1 MLARSRHEVG
11 GMIGLLKSLSDLRRG
26 RPLVSGRIYLRPP
39 ARKDWKQWAAL
50 RAQSRAFLE
59 RWEPLWSGDTLTRK
73 AFLRRL
79 RAYAMNSQADA
90 SYSFFI
96 FRAADDVLLGGVSLN
111 HVRRGISQTCSI
123 GYWIGEPYARQGYMT
138 EAVSGLL
145 PFAFD
150 HLRLHRVG
158 AACLPNNEAS
168 RGLLEKLGFT
178 EEGYARKYLRINGE
192 WHDHVLYA
200 ILSTDPRPQVA
211 PALARPEPIGRIEAQ
226 VDRALARAPA
236 TKLRSKR
243 GRAGVARRRRRPA

>member
-1 MLARSRHEVG
+1 
-11 GMIGLLKSLSDLRRG
+11 MIGLLKSLSDLMRG
-26 RPLVSGRIYLRPP
+26 RPLVSGRVYLRPP
-39 ARKDWKQWAAL
+39 ARGDWKQWAAL
-50 RAQSRAFLE
+50 RAQSRAFIE
-59 RWEPLWSGDTLTRK
+59 PWEPVWSSDTLTRK

-79 RAYAMNSQADA
+79 RAYAMNTQADA

-96 FRAADDVLLGGVSLN
+96 FRAADNVLLGGVSIN

-123 GYWIGEPYARQGYMT
+123 GYWIGEPYARHGYMT

-145 PFAFD
+145 EFAFD
-150 HLRLHRVG
+150 HLRLHRIG

-168 RGLLEKLGFT
+168 RALLEKLGFT

-200 ILSTDPRPQVA
+200 IISTDPRPAVA
-211 PALARPEPIGRIEAQ
+211 PAAARPEPMHRFKAQ

-236 TKLRSKR
+236 AKLRQKR
-243 GRAGVARRRRRPA
+243 RRAGVTRRRRRPA